1 MLLCGKCSSTSPSV
15 HLMAVLCSSSL
26 VRIHVHQLK
35 GLYIN
40 LLSRAFD
47 VVCPHLLGEVCV
59 DCTDSEFLVY
69 AREDPSP

>member
-1 MLLCGKCSSTSPSV
+1 MLLCGKFSSTSPSV

-35 GLYIN
+35 GQDVN
-40 LLSRAFD
+40 LLSHAFD
-47 VVCPHLLGEVCV
+47 VVCPYLLGKVCV

-69 AREDPSP
+69 ACEDMSP